1 VPDRRTDPTVIR
13 DRLSANDADAIDN
26 TQLEIRSAADVY
38 LAHGDFVA
46 AQMIGFLDETAASVS
61 AVEGG
66 RLFRATG
73 EMSWATGSPERP
85 WRQARLSQQGVP
97 EPAVREWGRRCMPA
111 RRRPGNGRIAP
122 CRINLSR
129 DAQP

>member
-1 VPDRRTDPTVIR
+1 VRSVAVEDGSSLPVPDRRTDPTVIR

-46 AQMIGFLDETAASVS
+46 AQMIGFLDETAGAVS

-73 EMSWATGSPERP
+73 EMSWATGSSRKALAP
-85 WRQARLSQQGVP
+85 GTFI
-97 EPAVREWGRRCMPA
+97 PAGRA
-111 RRRPGNGRIAP
+111 GTSG
-122 CRINLSR
+122 S
-129 DAQP
+129 

>member
-26 TQLEIRSAADVY
+26 TQLEIRSATW
-38 LAHGDFVA
+38 HTGTSSP
-46 AQMIGFLDETAASVS
+46 QMIGFLDETAAAVS

-73 EMSWATGSPERP
+73 EMSWATGSSRKALAP
-85 WRQARLSQQGVP
+85 GTFI
-97 EPAVREWGRRCMPA
+97 PAGRA
-111 RRRPGNGRIAP
+111 GTSG
-122 CRINLSR
+122 S
-129 DAQP
+129 